1 MYQQFMHVS
10 HWVERLWRT
19 AGGNLADLFS
29 DVFRALQDA
38 APHHQV
44 IIGLTRVVLSYV
56 CLLAFSSRARL

>member
-1 MYQQFMHVS
+1 MYQQFQNVS

-19 AGGNLADLFS
+19 ASGNLADLS
-29 DVFRALQDA
+29 GDVFRTVQDA

-44 IIGLTRVVLSYV
+44 IIGLTCVVLSYV